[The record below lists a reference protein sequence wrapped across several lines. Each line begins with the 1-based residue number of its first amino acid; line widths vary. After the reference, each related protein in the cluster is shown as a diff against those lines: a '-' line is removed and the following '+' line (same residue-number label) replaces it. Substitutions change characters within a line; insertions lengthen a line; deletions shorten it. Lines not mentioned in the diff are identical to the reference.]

1 MKIRITKN
9 FLIFREE
16 AKKLEKISKAT
27 LEKFDLVYLDF
38 SKVEFISRSFLDEL
52 LNIMAKEKRIK
63 IVNPMLS
70 NGRYVSLRILSIAF
84 ISVRVSILLSI
95 PGRNPGPIPLASCA
109 GVKYPDG
116 GLPCFHMYGK
126 RSSNS

>member
-52 LNIMAKEKRIK
+52 L
-63 IVNPMLS
+63 
-70 NGRYVSLRILSIAF
+70 
-84 ISVRVSILLSI
+84 
-95 PGRNPGPIPLASCA
+95 
-109 GVKYPDG
+109 KY
-116 GLPCFHMYGK
+116 YG
-126 RSSNS
+126 

>member
-27 LEKFDLVYLDF
+27 LEKFDLVYLGF

-63 IVNPMLS
+63 IVNLKPHLAKFF
-70 NGRYVSLRILSIAF
+70 RI
-84 ISVRVSILLSI
+84 
-95 PGRNPGPIPLASCA
+95 
-109 GVKYPDG
+109 VKDT
-116 GLPCFHMYGK
+116 K
-126 RSSNS
+126 QKTKKIIEKW